1 MGRPLRCGVRM
12 MATGRWSCSTG
23 QHPMSIVSQFGLG
36 NPQRSHRFDHTLSRL
51 SQPMTRRKLSISVD
65 RQGEKES

>member
-1 MGRPLRCGVRM
+1 
-12 MATGRWSCSTG
+12 
-23 QHPMSIVSQFGLG
+23 MSIVNQFGLG